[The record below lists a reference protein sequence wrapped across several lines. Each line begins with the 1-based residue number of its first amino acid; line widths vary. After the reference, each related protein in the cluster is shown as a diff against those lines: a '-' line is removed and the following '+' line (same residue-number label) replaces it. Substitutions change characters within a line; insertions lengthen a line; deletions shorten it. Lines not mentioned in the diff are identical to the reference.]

1 MNARL
6 KELIERA
13 RALRSDADRLAAD
26 LRRDG
31 DRNDGD
37 DLEAKWRAEQMAN
50 LIDKAV
56 KVGEGAAVDD

>member
-37 DLEAKWRAEQMAN
+37 DIEAKWRAEQMAN